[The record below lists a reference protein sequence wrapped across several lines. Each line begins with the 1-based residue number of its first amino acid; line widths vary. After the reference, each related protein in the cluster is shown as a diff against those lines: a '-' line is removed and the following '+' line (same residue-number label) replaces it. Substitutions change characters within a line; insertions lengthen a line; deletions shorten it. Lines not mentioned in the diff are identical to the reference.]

1 MKAALAYLAIAVVL
15 AGVGAGLWRTG
26 RLEQRL
32 IGARQQVLALEH
44 EAPLAEYDAIE
55 RSTGLLA
62 RAPWIAGEVARVRP
76 ARAVSS
82 YWAQHYTRLALER
95 DAGGALVEKD
105 PAMLRIAANAAFRTA
120 RTGGTDAAAVQGLE
134 DALALYAEALR
145 QDPQFDLAYN
155 YEVTVR
161 TRDAIVK
168 RSPRDRTAG
177 RGAAPAEVT
186 MHGRQGAPPDQANM
200 REFKVIVPQR
210 SDERTQQ
217 PDAGQGGKKQRKG

>member
-1 MKAALAYLAIAVVL
+1 VKAALAYLAIAVVL
-15 AGVGAGLWRTG
+15 AGVGAGFWRTG

-32 IGARQQVLALEH
+32 VGARQRLLALEY
-44 EAPLAEYDAIE
+44 EAPRAEYDEIE
-55 RSTGLLA
+55 RTTGLLA
-62 RAPWIAGEVARVRP
+62 RAPWIAHEVARVRP

-82 YWAQHYTRLALER
+82 YWEQDYTRLVLER

-105 PAMLRIAANAAFRTA
+105 PAMLRLAANAAFRSA
-120 RTGGTDAAAVQGLE
+120 RAGGADAAAVQQLN

-155 YEVTVR
+155 FEVAAR
-161 TRDAIVK
+161 TRDAIAK
-168 RSPRDRTAG
+168 PSARDR
-177 RGAAPAEVT
+177 AATRPAPRLDVT
-186 MHGRQGAPPDQANM
+186 MHGRQGGPPDQSSM